1 MKNKEQIS
9 TSEVVGMIE
18 ELLAIDKQKEIERY
32 AAKLNMTYD
41 QYRQWYKSEYGRP
54 LFPTPD
60 SQSLYQIRLK
70 LCEWR
75 NSLRSQEKGNLDIEK
90 NVPLPENYENN
101 PPRASWKK
109 LASQMNVGDSVVVV
123 GWNEAT
129 SLKTALQTRW
139 GRGCC
144 VSRKVEDT
152 DSTVYFPVRVWR
164 TK

>member
-1 MKNKEQIS
+1 MKDKEQIS

-18 ELLAIDKQKEIERY
+18 ELLAIDKQKEIEQH
-32 AAKLNMTYD
+32 AAKLNMTYE
-41 QYRQWYKSEYGRP
+41 QWRQWYRNEYKMRP
-54 LFPTPD
+54 FTPD
-60 SQSLYQIRLK
+60 SQSLHQIRLK